1 MRVRIVQK
9 HGYIDRHGLAFEY
22 GDVADLSDDLAV
34 KLLNHHI
41 AVPAPDP
48 EPEVAVAAPPENVAK
63 RVSKPKPKASKRST
77 PAKEEAE

>member
-9 HGYIDRHGLAFEY
+9 HGYTDRHGLVFEY
-22 GDVADLSDDLAV
+22 GDVADVSDDLAV
-34 KLLNHHI
+34 KLLNHRI
-41 AVPAPDP
+41 
-48 EPEVAVAAPPENVAK
+48 AVAAPAPKVETAAVAPPENAAK